1 MRRLIEKWFPVVEA
15 SSEAARE
22 RAGGNMLPPTHFL
35 HVYWTRKP
43 LVPSRIAAYL
53 AVLPEIEISDEIRKQ
68 LLYHVGIKGDPRAVI
83 RRKFEYPRAEG
94 QNPTPLSRL
103 SIRAEGVEIKPIKI
117 PTGADFMAGG
127 GSIPFEMIRVGY
139 EKVIAGE
146 YNPVAFTILKAS
158 LEYPVK
164 YGEKLVVDVDKYG
177 KKLIKKLKEEVRE
190 YYPEHPIGGQ
200 PEDYVWIK
208 TVKCPKC
215 GREIPILMNKWLDQD
230 KGYALYPEVKDDEIK
245 LHVVK
250 VKKISSRKQG
260 NKTIDLVEVVEGP
273 FKGIKFETDGNQA
286 GGKVT
291 CLACNYTL
299 SKEETKRQYKEF
311 IEEKEAQGYRGV
323 HPHRMVAVV
332 MGTGKNRKYYEPTS
346 EMIEAYKKAEED
358 LRDQWDELV
367 ARELVPIQQ
376 IPIGQE
382 TERFIPWGIQYFYQ
396 LFNAR
401 QLLVHAKLVKLIR
414 ETYNEVLNEELSKGK
429 SREEAEDYAKAVTTY
444 LTLMFGKVLDYNSTL
459 TMWNRPK
466 GAIAHTFDTHAYGWT
481 WDYGEFDMISQKGG
495 ADWAF
500 ENMLKALKGL
510 VKRVK
515 DSNSQVEV
523 IYGDAEEA
531 TQKYNDLDVI
541 FIDPPYYGAVQHGE
555 LSDYFYVWFRLILKD
570 IYPEAYQ
577 FLEVPKSEE
586 AVYNEVRW
594 KKLAEKRY
602 EEKLRRI
609 FKNMREALADDGLLL
624 IWFAHKAGE
633 AWIKTVKALLDA
645 GYSISA
651 MWSIHSEY
659 KHSLH
664 IAGKAALRTSI
675 LFVCRKRQGKG
686 AWLPDVMRDFDEKIL
701 KRIEELESYGLFGPD
716 LVMGAQAEALRIVSE
731 GWPVKDPSG
740 ERTPEQILDEALN
753 RAVGIVINHTLK
765 KVAPHIADVDAPT
778 KFYVLAYS
786 LGYGDIID
794 YDDARRIALALGT
807 TEGDPVEEIVIKH
820 NIGKFQ
826 KVDVEGK
833 RTKAVKLYNAFERDE
848 KSLKED
854 LMINILHRA
863 IRALEDGESIDKIAT
878 ILAKGGHYICEVA
891 KALYEVLPEETKNKS
906 LQKEKLRLKDILV
919 GICNVGLHEIAIERM
934 EEAKEQKRLDEFIKV
949 RKK

>member
-15 SSEAARE
+15 SVEASRE
-22 RAGGNMLPPTHFL
+22 RGGPNILPPIYFL

-43 LVPSRIAAYL
+43 LIPSRIASYL
-53 AVLPEIEISDEIRKQ
+53 AVLPEIEINDEIRKQ
-68 LLYHVGIKGDPRAVI
+68 LLYHMGIKGDPLKVI
-83 RRKFEYPRAEG
+83 GKRFDYSIAER
-94 QNPTPLSRL
+94 QNPTPLSKFN
-103 SIRAEGVEIKPIKI
+103 INVDDIEIKPVKI
-117 PTGADFMAGG
+117 LTGADFMAGG

-164 YGEKLVVDVDKYG
+164 YGEKLVVDVEKYG
-177 KKLIKKLKEEVRE
+177 KKLIKKLKEEVKE
-190 YYPEHPIGGQ
+190 YYPPHPIGGQ
-200 PEDYVWIK
+200 PDGYIWVK
-208 TVKCPKC
+208 TVKCTHC
-215 GREIPILMNKWLDQD
+215 GREIPILMSKWLDRER
-230 KGYALYPEVKDDEIK
+230 GYALYPEVKGNNIE

-250 VKKISSRKQG
+250 VKKISSRKKG
-260 NKTIDLVEVVEGP
+260 NTTIDLVEVTDGP
-273 FKGIKFETDGNQA
+273 FKGVQFETEGNQA
-286 GGKVT
+286 RGAVKCMGCGYVLKPEKV
-291 CLACNYTL
+291 
-299 SKEETKRQYKEF
+299 KEQYKIF
-311 IEEKEAQGYRGV
+311 IEEREAQEYKGV
-323 HPHRMVAVV
+323 HPHKMVAVV
-332 MGTGKNRKYYEPTS
+332 MGGGKNRKYYEPTP

-358 LRDQWDELV
+358 LKNQWDELV
-367 ARELVPIQQ
+367 AKELVPIQQ
-376 IPIGQE
+376 IPVGE
-382 TERFIPWGIQYFYQ
+382 KTKEPMLKGIQHFYQ

-401 QLLVHAKLVKLIR
+401 QLLVHAKLVELIK
-414 ETYNEVLNEELSKGK
+414 ETYNEILNEELRKGK
-429 SREEAEDYAKAVTTY
+429 SREEAEDYAKAIIAY
-444 LTLMFGKVLDYNSTL
+444 LTLMLGKIINYNSTL
-459 TMWNRPK
+459 TSWNRPR
-466 GAIAHTFDTHAYGWT
+466 GVIRGTFDSHAYAWT
-481 WDYGEFDMISQKGG
+481 WDYGEFDMLSSN
-495 ADWAF
+495 ASAEWALR
-500 ENMLKALKGL
+500 NSIKALRGI
-510 VKRVK
+510 VKRLK

-523 IYGDAEEA
+523 VYGDAEET
-531 TQKYNDLDVI
+531 TQKYKDLDVI

-602 EEKLRRI
+602 EDKIKRI
-609 FKNMREALADDGLLL
+609 FKNMRDALADDGLLL

-651 MWSIHSEY
+651 MWSVRSEMER
-659 KHSLH
+659 SLH

-675 LFVCRKRQGKG
+675 LFVCRKRQGEG

-701 KRIEELESYGLFGPD
+701 ERIEELESYGLFGPD

-765 KVAPHIADVDAPT
+765 KVAPHIGDVDAPT

-863 IRALEDGESIDKIAT
+863 IRALEDGESIDKVAT

-891 KALYEVLPEETKNKS
+891 KALYEVLPEETKNKN

-919 GICNVGLHEIAIERM
+919 GICNVGLHEIAIEKM

>member
-15 SSEAARE
+15 SIEAGRE
-22 RAGGNMLPPTHFL
+22 RGAQFPPVYQL

-43 LVPSRIAAYL
+43 LIPSRIASYL

-68 LLYHVGIKGDPRAVI
+68 LLYHMGIKGDPLKVVGRT
-83 RRKFEYPRAEG
+83 FGYPMAES
-94 QNPTPLSRL
+94 QNPIPLSKFNINVD
-103 SIRAEGVEIKPIKI
+103 SIEVRPIKI

-127 GSIPFEMIRVGY
+127 GSIPFEMIKVGY

-146 YNPVAFTILKAS
+146 YNPIAFTILKAS

-164 YGEKLVVDVDKYG
+164 YGGKLVVDVEKYG
-177 KKLIKKLKEEVRE
+177 KKLIKKLKEEVEE
-190 YYPEHPIGGQ
+190 YYPDHPIGEQ
-200 PEDYVWIK
+200 PDGYIWVK
-208 TVKCPKC
+208 TVKCPHC
-215 GREIPILMNKWLDQD
+215 GREVPILMSKWLDRER
-230 KGYALYPEVKDDEIK
+230 GFALYPEIKGEGIK

-250 VKKISSRKQG
+250 VRKISSRKKG
-260 NKTIDLVEVVEGP
+260 NTTIDLVEVTDGP
-273 FKGIKFETDGNQA
+273 FKGVRFETEGNQA
-286 GGKVT
+286 RGAVK
-291 CLACNYTL
+291 CLGCGYVIKPEEV
-299 SKEETKRQYKEF
+299 KEQYKEF
-311 IEEKEAQGYRGV
+311 IEEKEAQGYKGV

-332 MGTGKNRKYYEPTS
+332 MGGGKNRKYYEPTP

-358 LRDQWDELV
+358 LKSQWDELV
-367 ARELVPIQQ
+367 AKDLIPLQQ
-376 IPIGQE
+376 IPNGEKTKEPILK
-382 TERFIPWGIQYFYQ
+382 GIKYFYQ

-401 QLLVHAKLVKLIR
+401 QLLVHAKLVNLIR
-414 ETYNEVLNEELSKGK
+414 ETYNEILNEELRKEK

-459 TMWNRPK
+459 TMWHKSR
-466 GAIAHTFDTHAYGWT
+466 GFIVHTFDTHAYGWT
-481 WDYGEFDMISQKGG
+481 WDYGEVGVIPDNASPT
-495 ADWAF
+495 WALK
-500 ENMLKALKGL
+500 NTLKALKGL
-510 VKRVK
+510 VKRLK
-515 DSNSQVEV
+515 NSDSQVEV
-523 IYGDAEEA
+523 VYGDAEEA
-531 TQKYNDLDVI
+531 TQKYKDLDVI

-577 FLEVPKSEE
+577 FFEVPKSEE
-586 AVYNEVRW
+586 AVYNKVRW

-602 EEKLRRI
+602 EDKMERI
-609 FKNMREALADDGLLL
+609 FKNMHKALADDGLLL

-651 MWSIHSEY
+651 MWSVRSEMER
-659 KHSLH
+659 SLH

-675 LFVCRKRQGKG
+675 LFVCRKRQGEG

-753 RAVGIVINHTLK
+753 RAVGIVINHTLR
-765 KVAPHIADVDAPT
+765 KVAPHITNVDAPT
-778 KFYVLAYS
+778 KFYALAYS

-826 KVDVEGK
+826 KVDVDGK

-848 KSLKED
+848 KSLEED
-854 LMINILHRA
+854 LMINVLHRA
-863 IRALEDGESIDKIAT
+863 IRALENGESIDKVAT

-891 KALYEVLPEETKNKS
+891 KALYEVIPEETKNKN
-906 LQKEKLRLKDILV
+906 LQREKLRLKDILV
-919 GICNVGLHEIAIERM
+919 GICNVGLHEIAIEKI

-949 RKK
+949 RKR